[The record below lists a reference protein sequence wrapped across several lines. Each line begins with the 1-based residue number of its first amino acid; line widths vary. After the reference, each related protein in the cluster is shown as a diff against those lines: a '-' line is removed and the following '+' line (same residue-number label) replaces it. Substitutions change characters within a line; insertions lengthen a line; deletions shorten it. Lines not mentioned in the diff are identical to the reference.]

1 MTEGFGLDAV
11 FLASSTKS
19 NGPVEIIPEIIRDR
33 GRVVDIGITNLDIP
47 WQPYYDKELNIFMS
61 RSYGPGRYDP
71 LYEEH
76 SIDYPISYVRFTEQ
90 RNMRTFIDLVE
101 SEKMDLDYIISKEID
116 FRKW

>member
-1 MTEGFGLDAV
+1 
-11 FLASSTKS
+11 
-19 NGPVEIIPEIIRDR
+19 
-33 GRVVDIGITNLDIP
+33 
-47 WQPYYDKELNIFMS
+47 MS

-101 SEKMDLDYIISKEID
+101 SEKWISII
-116 FRKW
+116 